1 MNRSTFLLLLI
12 VAVINPV
19 IAEDQALR
27 DRVEAL
33 LTHVDELLEQGK
45 ARTAI
50 IELKNAAREAP
61 NDPGI
66 RERLGLIYLQSG
78 QLEQAAKELKRAHAH
93 GANGRRLITALSSVL
108 IQIGQHEQAFVL
120 LQSVEYPSPELLAL
134 RADARWK
141 HGDVDGAKADY
152 DAALKRDPKLLPALL
167 GHARLAQRK
176 GTVQDAL
183 LWANRAVSKAP
194 DSVAAW
200 RLLGE
205 LETMNQRPAAALVAF
220 EQALQLQPD
229 SADLHLNTAVLLM
242 TLKRPDEA
250 AGHLDE
256 SLGLQPENPLAQSLA
271 AMLVLEAGR
280 PAEARDTLQ
289 RIVIKY
295 PGYHPALLYLGKA
308 HLAMKEYALAV
319 AVLIRF
325 IEVEPNSMEG
335 AVLYAQALTHARAS
349 TKALYLLDSLAEQ
362 FPGNLEILKAQQL
375 AAFRTRR
382 FKQAATIDQRLQS
395 MEQTRKQLDTAVDL
409 LSQGETRTALFTLE
423 QLVASQPTLYRAYL
437 LQFRE
442 LALTRDYAAAEKVA
456 RKLAEQLPD
465 HPLPPLLMGISLAGQ
480 GDSEAARAEFEIAWQ
495 RAPGDPG
502 VATRLAVLAL
512 SRGDGQAAEGY
523 YKEVLKHHPGHAVT
537 LRSLAALAKKNGNH
551 EQRLTYLKQ
560 YVSYHPIELK
570 PRLLL
575 ARELYVQGNGE
586 RAIEVLRD
594 VSEPTAR
601 HPDYLAFLSMLQM
614 LLDPEAAVESARK
627 LVEVQP
633 ESPYAHLILAEAE
646 ARLVGDPAEFQQLMQ
661 RAMVLDGSGGL
672 SALRIDQQRINEA
685 LALAREMNT
694 RYPDAGIW
702 VELEAQLLIR
712 RGDVLNATMLMDTW
726 GRKHPGSAIPE
737 MLAAGIALAKQ
748 DKETAENQYRK
759 ALFKAPNNVTALN
772 NLAWLTLE
780 TDPANALRLARH
792 AAEVSST
799 AEILDTLGV
808 VLTANDQPGR
818 AVTILRVALARDP
831 ESTEKRLHLA
841 QAYAAVG
848 DEKAARHLLDTMLQS
863 EQAFVEH
870 DQAQALLDGLGT
882 PASSTE
888 KTPVYEH

>member
-1 MNRSTFLLLLI
+1 MIRRTFLFLLL
-12 VAVINPV
+12 VAVITPV
-19 IAEDQALR
+19 IATDLAQQ

-33 LTHVDELLEQGK
+33 LTHVDDLLEQGK
-45 ARTAI
+45 TRTAI

-66 RERLGLIYLQSG
+66 RERLGLIYFQSG
-78 QLEQAAKELKRAHAH
+78 KLEQAAKELKRAHDH

-108 IQIGQHEQAFVL
+108 IQTGQHEQAFVL
-120 LQSVEYPSPELLAL
+120 LQSVEHPSPGLLAL
-134 RADARWK
+134 RGDARWK
-141 HGDVDGAKADY
+141 HGDIDGAKVDY
-152 DAALKRDPKLLPALL
+152 DAALKLDPKLLTALL

-194 DSVAAW
+194 GSVAAW

-220 EQALQLQPD
+220 EQALQRQPG
-229 SADLHLNTAVLLM
+229 SADLHLNAAVLLM

-250 AGHLDE
+250 AAQLDQ
-256 SLGLQPENPLAQSLA
+256 SLALQRDNPLAQSLA

-308 HLAMKEYALAV
+308 HLALKEYALAV
-319 AVLIRF
+319 AELLRF
-325 IEVEPNSMEG
+325 IEVEPDSMEG
-335 AVLYAQALTHARAS
+335 AVLYAQALTHTNAS
-349 TKALYLLDSLAEQ
+349 TKAVYLLDSLAER
-362 FPGNLEILKAQQL
+362 FPGNLEILKAQQF

-382 FKQAATIDQRLQS
+382 FKQASAIDQRLKS

-409 LSQGETRTALFTLE
+409 LSQGETNAALTLLE
-423 QLVASQPTLYRAYL
+423 QLMTSHPALYRAYL

-442 LALTRDYAAAEKVA
+442 LALTRDYVAAEKVA

-465 HPLPPLLMGISLAGQ
+465 HPLPPLLIGISLAGQ
-480 GDSEAARAEFEIAWQ
+480 GDSEAAQAEFEIAWQ
-495 RAPGDPG
+495 RAPGNPG

-512 SRGDGQAAEGY
+512 SRGDGKAAEGY
-523 YKEVLKHHPGHAVT
+523 YNEVLEHHPGHAVT
-537 LRSLAALAKKNGNH
+537 LKSLAALAKKRGNH
-551 EQRLTYLKQ
+551 EQRLTYLEQ

-575 ARELYVQGNGE
+575 ARELYVQGKGE
-586 RAIEVLRD
+586 RAIEVLRNVD
-594 VSEPTAR
+594 KRIAR
-601 HPDYLAFLSMLQM
+601 HPDYLAFLTMLQM
-614 LLDPEAAVESARK
+614 LLNPEAAVESAHR
-627 LVEVQP
+627 LIEVQP

-646 ARLVGDPAEFQQLMQ
+646 ARLAGGPAEFQQLMQ
-661 RAMVLDGSGGL
+661 GAMVLDGSGGL
-672 SALRIDQQRINEA
+672 SVLRIDEQRINEA
-685 LALAREMNT
+685 LALAREMNK

-702 VELEAQLLIR
+702 VELEAQILLR
-712 RGDVLNATMLMDTW
+712 RGDVLNATTLMDAW
-726 GRKHPGSAIPE
+726 GRKYPDSAIPE
-737 MLAAGIALAKQ
+737 ILAAGIALAKQ
-748 DKETAENQYRK
+748 DQVTATSQYRK

-780 TDPANALRLARH
+780 NNPVGALKLARH

-818 AVTILRVALARDP
+818 AVTILRVALARDQ

-848 DEKAARHLLDTMLQS
+848 DKKAARQLLDAMLQS
-863 EQAFVEH
+863 EEAFVER
-870 DQAQALLDGLGT
+870 DQAQALLDGLG
-882 PASSTE
+882 
-888 KTPVYEH
+888 KD